1 MKNFKYFTLAILSV
15 FFISET
21 LQAQHKPKPRLPVPA
36 PVEKPDT
43 PLSRERVGNWRALPT
58 STPQKPTDS
67 ARNSLRDMSF
77 ANLEFTTTLLRQT
90 DNVIQYLENDLSI
103 TRQELRE
110 ALRRGYNT
118 NDHPLLGYF
127 IRIELVSAIA
137 YSSMDYLDNPLLMEL
152 MKRSLRW
159 AINENTTDDIKNEIN
174 EMIANLER
182 QGMTTEQRALL
193 LTRTQDTYHLILTNI
208 DQTLSPKTPGVMK
221 TSVKNITLTTELTI
235 LNPEDIRV
243 ARLIREVL
251 EEISPSQIQ

>member
-21 LQAQHKPKPRLPVPA
+21 LQAAPPGRRVPTRVSKSSSKATTEANRPPAA
-36 PVEKPDT
+36 PERATDT
-43 PLSRERVGNWRALPT
+43 
-58 STPQKPTDS
+58 
-67 ARNSLRDMSF
+67 ARNSLEDMS
-77 ANLEFTTTLLRQT
+77 LKSQMDSVL
-90 DNVIQYLENDLSI
+90 QYLQSKGV

-118 NDHPLLGYF
+118 TDHPFLSYF
-127 IRIELVSAIA
+127 IRIGFVSAIA
-137 YSSMDYLDNPLLMEL
+137 YSPMDYLDNPLLMEL

-208 DQTLSPKTPGVMK
+208 DIDQTSNPKISGVMK
-221 TSVKNITLTTELTI
+221 TSVKKNILTTELTI
-235 LNPEDIRV
+235 YPEDIRV